1 MKKKSSSSSI
11 RVQTITPRERFRR
24 NLPYLSMMLIPFL
37 LLLIFNYWPMIGVTM
52 AFQDYKSGA
61 LFLGPTTKW
70 VGLKWFRMLF
80 KNPMF
85 KRLIRNTLL
94 LSLYDLAVSFPICIL
109 LAVLLNEVRSSG
121 LRKFTTNVSMLP
133 YFISTVVVVGILTNF
148 LSVDNGIINNLIA
161 KMGGSK
167 VDFMGSSKWFRTL
180 YVLSGVWQGTGFSAM
195 VYIAAIAGIDPT
207 LYEAAAIDGS
217 TRFKNIYLITL
228 PCIMPTIIVMLILR
242 IGGLLSTSTD
252 KILLM
257 YSPGIYDT
265 ADTLGTYA
273 YRAGIIDQKTSMS
286 TAIGLFNSVCN
297 LILLVIAN
305 WGSRKVTESS
315 LF

>member
-1 MKKKSSSSSI
+1 MKKKAPPAIAIQPIS
-11 RVQTITPRERFRR
+11 RKERLVK
-24 NLPYLSMMLIPFL
+24 NLPYLSMMLIPSV
-37 LLLIFNYWPMIGVTM
+37 LLLIFNYWPMIGLSM
-52 AFQDYKSGA
+52 AFQNYRSGE
-61 LFLGPTTKW
+61 LFLGPTTQW

-85 KRLIRNTLL
+85 GRLIRNTLL
-94 LSLYDLAVSFPICIL
+94 LSLYDLAVSFPLCVL
-109 LAVLLNEVRSSG
+109 LAVLLNEIRHRG

-161 KMGGSK
+161 DMDGKK

-180 YVLSGVWQGTGFSAM
+180 YVFSGVWQGAGFSAM
-195 VYIAAIAGIDPT
+195 IYTAAIAGIDPT

-217 TRFKNIYLITL
+217 TRFKNIYMITL
-228 PCIMPTIIVMLILR
+228 PCILPTIVVMLILR
-242 IGGLLSTSTD
+242 IGGLLSSSYE
-252 KILLM
+252 KIILM
-257 YSPGIYDT
+257 YSPAIYET
-265 ADTLGTYA
+265 ADTLGTYS
-273 YRAGIIDQKTSMS
+273 YRAGILDQKTSMS
-286 TAIGLFNSVCN
+286 TAIGLFNAVCN
-297 LILLVIAN
+297 VVLLVIAN

>member
-1 MKKKSSSSSI
+1 MKKKAPPAIAIQPIS
-11 RVQTITPRERFRR
+11 RKERLVK
-24 NLPYLSMMLIPFL
+24 NLPYLSMMLIPSV
-37 LLLIFNYWPMIGVTM
+37 LLLIFNYWPMIGLSM
-52 AFQDYKSGA
+52 AFQNYRSGE
-61 LFLGPTTKW
+61 LFLGPTTQW

-85 KRLIRNTLL
+85 GRLIRNTLL
-94 LSLYDLAVSFPICIL
+94 LSLYDLAVSFPLCVL
-109 LAVLLNEVRSSG
+109 LAVLLNEIRHRG

-161 KMGGSK
+161 DMGGKK

-180 YVLSGVWQGTGFSAM
+180 YVFSGVWQGAGFSAM
-195 VYIAAIAGIDPT
+195 IYTAAIAGIDPT

-217 TRFKNIYLITL
+217 TRFKNIYMITL
-228 PCIMPTIIVMLILR
+228 PCILPTIVVMLILR
-242 IGGLLSTSTD
+242 IGGLLSSSYE
-252 KILLM
+252 KIILM
-257 YSPGIYDT
+257 YSPAIYET
-265 ADTLGTYA
+265 ADTLGTYS
-273 YRAGIIDQKTSMS
+273 YRAGILDPKTSMS
-286 TAIGLFNSVCN
+286 TAIGLFNAVCN
-297 LILLVIAN
+297 VVLLVIAN

>member
-1 MKKKSSSSSI
+1 MKKKAPPAIAIQPIS
-11 RVQTITPRERFRR
+11 RKERLIK
-24 NLPYLSMMLIPFL
+24 NLPYLSMMLIPSV
-37 LLLIFNYWPMIGVTM
+37 LLLIFNYWPMIGLSM
-52 AFQDYKSGA
+52 AFQNYRSGE
-61 LFLGPTTKW
+61 LFLGPTTQW

-85 KRLIRNTLL
+85 GRLIRNTLL
-94 LSLYDLAVSFPICIL
+94 LSLYDLAVSFPLCVL
-109 LAVLLNEVRSSG
+109 LAVLLNEIRHRG

-161 KMGGSK
+161 DMGGKK

-180 YVLSGVWQGTGFSAM
+180 YVFSGVWQGAGFSAM
-195 VYIAAIAGIDPT
+195 IYTAAIAGIDPT

-217 TRFKNIYLITL
+217 TRFKNIYMITL
-228 PCIMPTIIVMLILR
+228 PCILPTIVVMLILR
-242 IGGLLSTSTD
+242 IGGLLSSSYE
-252 KILLM
+252 KIILM
-257 YSPGIYDT
+257 YSPAIYET
-265 ADTLGTYA
+265 ADTLGTYS
-273 YRAGIIDQKTSMS
+273 YRAGILDQKTSMS
-286 TAIGLFNSVCN
+286 TAIGLFNAVCN
-297 LILLVIAN
+297 VVLLVIAN

>member
-1 MKKKSSSSSI
+1 MKKKAPPAIAIQPIS
-11 RVQTITPRERFRR
+11 RKERLVK
-24 NLPYLSMMLIPFL
+24 NLPYLSMMLIPSV
-37 LLLIFNYWPMIGVTM
+37 LLLIFNYWPMIGLSM
-52 AFQDYKSGA
+52 AFQNYRSGE
-61 LFLGPTTKW
+61 LFLGPTTQW

-85 KRLIRNTLL
+85 GRLIRNTLL
-94 LSLYDLAVSFPICIL
+94 LSLYDLAVSFPLCVL
-109 LAVLLNEVRSSG
+109 LAVLLNEIRHRG

-161 KMGGSK
+161 DMGGKK

-180 YVLSGVWQGTGFSAM
+180 YVFSGVWQGAGFSAM
-195 VYIAAIAGIDPT
+195 IYTAAIAGIDPT

-217 TRFKNIYLITL
+217 TRFKNIYMITL
-228 PCIMPTIIVMLILR
+228 PCILPTIVVMLILR
-242 IGGLLSTSTD
+242 IGGLLSSSYE
-252 KILLM
+252 KIILM
-257 YSPGIYDT
+257 YSPAIYET
-265 ADTLGTYA
+265 ADTLGTYS
-273 YRAGIIDQKTSMS
+273 YRAGILDQKTSMS
-286 TAIGLFNSVCN
+286 TAIGLFNAICN
-297 LILLVIAN
+297 VVLLVIAN

>member
-1 MKKKSSSSSI
+1 MKKKAPPAIAIQPIS
-11 RVQTITPRERFRR
+11 RKERLVK
-24 NLPYLSMMLIPFL
+24 NLPYLSMMLIPSV
-37 LLLIFNYWPMIGVTM
+37 LLLIFNYWPMIGLSM
-52 AFQDYKSGA
+52 AFQNYRSGE
-61 LFLGPTTKW
+61 LFLGPTTQW

-85 KRLIRNTLL
+85 GRLIRNTLL
-94 LSLYDLAVSFPICIL
+94 LSLYDLAVSFPLCVL
-109 LAVLLNEVRSSG
+109 LAVLLNEIRHRG

-161 KMGGSK
+161 DMGGKK

-180 YVLSGVWQGTGFSAM
+180 YVFSGVWQGAGFSAM
-195 VYIAAIAGIDPT
+195 IYTAAIAGIDPT

-217 TRFKNIYLITL
+217 TRFKNIYMITL
-228 PCIMPTIIVMLILR
+228 PCILPTIVVMLILR
-242 IGGLLSTSTD
+242 IGGLLSSSYE
-252 KILLM
+252 KIILM
-257 YSPGIYDT
+257 YSPAIYET
-265 ADTLGTYA
+265 ADTLGTYS
-273 YRAGIIDQKTSMS
+273 YRAGILDQKTSMS
-286 TAIGLFNSVCN
+286 TAIGLFNAVCN
-297 LILLVIAN
+297 VVLLVIAN

>member
-1 MKKKSSSSSI
+1 MKKKAPPAIAIQPIS
-11 RVQTITPRERFRR
+11 RKERLVK
-24 NLPYLSMMLIPFL
+24 NLPYLSMMLIPSV
-37 LLLIFNYWPMIGVTM
+37 LLLIFNYWPMIGLSM
-52 AFQDYKSGA
+52 AFQNYRSGE
-61 LFLGPTTKW
+61 LFLGPTTQW

-85 KRLIRNTLL
+85 GRLIRNTLL
-94 LSLYDLAVSFPICIL
+94 LSLYDLAVSFPLCVL
-109 LAVLLNEVRSSG
+109 LAVLLNEIRHRG

-161 KMGGSK
+161 DMGGKK

-180 YVLSGVWQGTGFSAM
+180 YVFSGVWQGAGFSAM
-195 VYIAAIAGIDPT
+195 IYTAAIAGIDPT

-217 TRFKNIYLITL
+217 TRFKNIYMI
-228 PCIMPTIIVMLILR
+228 PCILPTIVVMLILR
-242 IGGLLSTSTD
+242 IGGLLSSSYE
-252 KILLM
+252 KIILM
-257 YSPGIYDT
+257 YSPAIYET
-265 ADTLGTYA
+265 ADTLGTYS
-273 YRAGIIDQKTSMS
+273 YRAGILDQKTSMS
-286 TAIGLFNSVCN
+286 TAIGLFNAVCN
-297 LILLVIAN
+297 VVLLVIAN